1 YIKNISKDEYNKLI
15 LDPDDFYSEDGK
27 LAGEKLYRRL
37 QTLKEDGIPLA
48 YEIFNRA
55 DTSLKDKSDILDCM
69 ERILRG
75 YGSND
80 QIDPALVEQA
90 NSMFLSFINS
100 LNNED
105 KETLGTMALT
115 LYARSIGTK
124 SNTERK
130 QQYLNLINQLPI
142 SEEGSLFNGMRDF
155 MNRVMTVEAGS
166 DEEMML
172 QKEVIDSGFAE
183 KVMKNTHNFFKEN
196 PDWKDSRFYKNFF

>member
-1 YIKNISKDEYNKLI
+1 
-15 LDPDDFYSEDGK
+15 
-27 LAGEKLYRRL
+27 
-37 QTLKEDGIPLA
+37 
-48 YEIFNRA
+48 
-55 DTSLKDKSDILDCM
+55 
-69 ERILRG
+69 
-75 YGSND
+75 
-80 QIDPALVEQA
+80 
-90 NSMFLSFINS
+90 
-100 LNNED
+100 NED

-130 QQYLNLINQLPI
+130 QQYLNLINQLPA
-142 SEEGSLFNGMRDF
+142 SEEGSIFNGMRDF

>member
-1 YIKNISKDEYNKLI
+1 
-15 LDPDDFYSEDGK
+15 
-27 LAGEKLYRRL
+27 
-37 QTLKEDGIPLA
+37 
-48 YEIFNRA
+48 
-55 DTSLKDKSDILDCM
+55 M

-90 NSMFLSFINS
+90 NSMFLSFING

-130 QQYLNLINQLPI
+130 QQYLNLINQLPN